1 MTTQTKAVE
10 EGIKIALDAA
20 DAATNV
26 IDEFARIKQDYSAVE
41 GEVKKLYKNA
51 TIVFASS
58 AAASLIAVIA
68 ASMMYYR
75 TMETMETSNNTSLE
89 ALVIFAE
96 NVDKLALA
104 TTSLDEALTKQSEMS
119 ETAEATN
126 IAVSRIEESQAE
138 AQAITAEGLAELSE
152 TTTAVVSQFS
162 TAMLEKFDADLA
174 QQTDTISQALD
185 SLEAAQSAL
194 SASLAAQDNPSS
206 ADAAPNKEL
215 TAKLETVLML
225 QREISAKITA
235 ANSPPPKS
243 RKRPTPTATA
253 KPRRTSDAPI
263 TFP

>member
-1 MTTQTKAVE
+1 
-10 EGIKIALDAA
+10 
-20 DAATNV
+20 
-26 IDEFARIKQDYSAVE
+26 
-41 GEVKKLYKNA
+41 
-51 TIVFASS
+51 
-58 AAASLIAVIA
+58 
-68 ASMMYYR
+68 
-75 TMETMETSNNTSLE
+75 METMETSNNTSLE

-104 TTSLDEALTKQSEMS
+104 TTLLDEALTKQSKMS
-119 ETAEATN
+119 ETVEATN

-162 TAMLEKFDADLA
+162 TAMLEKFDTDLA
-174 QQTDTISQALD
+174 QQTDTISQALA

-194 SASLAAQDNPSS
+194 SASLAAQDNPSG

-243 RKRPTPTATA
+243 RKRPTPAATA
-253 KPRRTSDAPI
+253 KPKRTSDAPI